1 MLSFIIKN
9 IIARV
14 KLSRMHVE
22 LQTMDTMNAYC
33 QIESHSLE
41 GLYGSGCTIC
51 IFLIP
56 PISKLKKKKKTQ
68 EN

>member
-1 MLSFIIKN
+1 
-9 IIARV
+9 V

-56 PISKLKKKKKTQ
+56 PISKLKKKKKKQ